1 MDVNENNIRSSIL
14 FDSKNDVLIILDH
27 TNKVYIEADRQL
39 LEKQRQAKA
48 SVQEQRLAQIMEQ
61 HAQDLSEEQRKAL
74 RENISKMLGNLAPRV
89 DKTQETLKI
98 SGIDC
103 QIVKIYIGENL
114 RQQWCVTGW
123 QALGLSEA
131 DYRMFEELMILLE
144 GVIGS
149 ELKASDVFAQIEGLP
164 IRTVQYQQDVQ
175 WYVSELRQIT
185 GSGVDSDLFRIP
197 KSYKKADLNQ

>member
-1 MDVNENNIRSSIL
+1 
-14 FDSKNDVLIILDH
+14 VLIILDH